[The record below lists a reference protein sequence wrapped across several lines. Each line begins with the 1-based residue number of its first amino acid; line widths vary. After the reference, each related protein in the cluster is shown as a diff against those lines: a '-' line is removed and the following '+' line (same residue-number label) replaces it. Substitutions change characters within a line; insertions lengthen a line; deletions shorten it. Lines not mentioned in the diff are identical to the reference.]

1 MVSQQATR
9 FYKRIGYHPYEG
21 ITEDFSER
29 ERILAHLGR
38 NRALILYNHGLLTVG
53 KNAREAF
60 ILMKYL
66 LSAAEIQIRM
76 EATGGELIEIPPGV
90 CERVAAQYETH
101 DSGRGSADW
110 PAYLRMLDQTD
121 AGYRN

>member
-1 MVSQQATR
+1 
-9 FYKRIGYHPYEG
+9 
-21 ITEDFSER
+21 
-29 ERILAHLGR
+29 
-38 NRALILYNHGLLTVG
+38 VG
-53 KNAREAF
+53 KTAREAF

-76 EATGGELIEIPPGV
+76 EATGGELIEIPPAV
-90 CERVAAQYETH
+90 CERVAAQYESH

-110 PAYLRMLDQTD
+110 PAYLRMLDQLD